1 MEAREATATGESCM
15 RVDAIAKVTGRA
27 RYTDDYVMAGMCYA
41 KYVRSPIAHGY
52 AVSINDEQ
60 ARSLPG
66 VLAIFTWEDVPDIPF
81 ATAGHAWTL
90 DENKRDTADRALLTR
105 HVRHHGD
112 AVAINLLADN
122 PQAKLLAGGTDVLI
136 QLHHHNDRN
145 RHIVDIHNLAEL
157 RGITLAE
164 DGSLRIGSA
173 TTFTQLIED
182 PITQRHLPAL
192 CAAASSIAGPQIRN
206 VATYSGN
213 ICNGATSADSATPTL
228 IYDAKLEIHS
238 PRSVRFVPING
249 FHTGP
254 GKVSLEHDEILVAF
268 HFPPQPKE
276 HVGSAHFK
284 YAMRDAMDISTI
296 GCAAHC
302 RLDNGNFS
310 ELRLAFGVAAP
321 TPIRCQHAEQTAQ
334 NAPLNLQTL
343 EAISE
348 SVLQDVAPRSS

>member
-1 MEAREATATGESCM
+1 MFDFASYHRAAT
-15 RVDAIAKVTGRA
+15 
-27 RYTDDYVMAGMCYA
+27 
-41 KYVRSPIAHGY
+41 
-52 AVSINDEQ
+52 
-60 ARSLPG
+60 
-66 VLAIFTWEDVPDIPF
+66 LAD
-81 ATAGHAWTL
+81 
-90 DENKRDTADRALLTR
+90 
-105 HVRHHGD
+105 
-112 AVAINLLADN
+112 AINLLADN

-136 QLHHHNDRN
+136 QLHHHNDRY

-192 CAAASSIAGPQIRN
+192 CAAATSIAGPQIRN
-206 VATYSGN
+206 VATYGGN

-238 PRSVRFVPING
+238 PRGVRFVPING

-276 HVGSAHFK
+276 HAGSAHFK
-284 YAMRDAMDISTI
+284 YAMRDAMDIST
-296 GCAAHC
+296 
-302 RLDNGNFS
+302 
-310 ELRLAFGVAAP
+310 
-321 TPIRCQHAEQTAQ
+321 IRCQHAEQTAQ

-348 SVLQDVAPRSS
+348 SVLQDVAPRSSWRASKEFRLHLIQTMTKKVISEAVAAAGGKLQ

>member
-1 MEAREATATGESCM
+1 MFDFASYHRAAT
-15 RVDAIAKVTGRA
+15 
-27 RYTDDYVMAGMCYA
+27 
-41 KYVRSPIAHGY
+41 
-52 AVSINDEQ
+52 
-60 ARSLPG
+60 
-66 VLAIFTWEDVPDIPF
+66 LAD
-81 ATAGHAWTL
+81 
-90 DENKRDTADRALLTR
+90 
-105 HVRHHGD
+105 
-112 AVAINLLADN
+112 AINLLADN

-136 QLHHHNDRN
+136 QLHHHNDRY

-192 CAAASSIAGPQIRN
+192 CAAATSIAGPQIRN
-206 VATYSGN
+206 VATYGGN

-238 PRSVRFVPING
+238 PRGVRFVPING

-276 HVGSAHFK
+276 HAGSRILN
-284 YAMRDAMDISTI
+284 MP
-296 GCAAHC
+296 CATQWI
-302 RLDNGNFS
+302 FQ
-310 ELRLAFGVAAP
+310 RLAAP
-321 TPIRCQHAEQTAQ
+321 HIADWIT
-334 NAPLNLQTL
+334 
-343 EAISE
+343 AISANYAWHL
-348 SVLQDVAPRSS
+348 VLPRQRRFAANMPNRLHKMRH

>member
-1 MEAREATATGESCM
+1 YG
-15 RVDAIAKVTGRA
+15 
-27 RYTDDYVMAGMCYA
+27 
-41 KYVRSPIAHGY
+41 
-52 AVSINDEQ
+52 
-60 ARSLPG
+60 
-66 VLAIFTWEDVPDIPF
+66 
-81 ATAGHAWTL
+81 
-90 DENKRDTADRALLTR
+90 
-105 HVRHHGD
+105 
-112 AVAINLLADN
+112 
-122 PQAKLLAGGTDVLI
+122 
-136 QLHHHNDRN
+136 
-145 RHIVDIHNLAEL
+145 
-157 RGITLAE
+157 
-164 DGSLRIGSA
+164 
-173 TTFTQLIED
+173 
-182 PITQRHLPAL
+182 
-192 CAAASSIAGPQIRN
+192 
-206 VATYSGN
+206 GN

-238 PRSVRFVPING
+238 PRGVRFVPING

-276 HVGSAHFK
+276 HAGSAHFK

-348 SVLQDVAPRSS
+348 SVLQDVAPRSSWRASKEFRLHLIQTMTKKVISEAVAAAGGKLQ

>member
-1 MEAREATATGESCM
+1 MFDFASYHRAAT
-15 RVDAIAKVTGRA
+15 
-27 RYTDDYVMAGMCYA
+27 
-41 KYVRSPIAHGY
+41 
-52 AVSINDEQ
+52 
-60 ARSLPG
+60 
-66 VLAIFTWEDVPDIPF
+66 LAD
-81 ATAGHAWTL
+81 
-90 DENKRDTADRALLTR
+90 
-105 HVRHHGD
+105 
-112 AVAINLLADN
+112 AINLLADN

-136 QLHHHNDRN
+136 QLHHHNDRY

-192 CAAASSIAGPQIRN
+192 CAAATSIAGPQIRN
-206 VATYSGN
+206 VATYGGN

-238 PRSVRFVPING
+238 PRGVRFVPING

-276 HVGSAHFK
+276 TTRA
-284 YAMRDAMDISTI
+284 ARILNMP
-296 GCAAHC
+296 CAT
-302 RLDNGNFS
+302 RWIFQ
-310 ELRLAFGVAAP
+310 RLAAP
-321 TPIRCQHAEQTAQ
+321 HIADWIT
-334 NAPLNLQTL
+334 
-343 EAISE
+343 AISANYAWHL
-348 SVLQDVAPRSS
+348 VLPRQRRFAANMPNRLHKMRH

>member
-1 MEAREATATGESCM
+1 MFDFASYHRAAT
-15 RVDAIAKVTGRA
+15 
-27 RYTDDYVMAGMCYA
+27 
-41 KYVRSPIAHGY
+41 
-52 AVSINDEQ
+52 
-60 ARSLPG
+60 
-66 VLAIFTWEDVPDIPF
+66 LAD
-81 ATAGHAWTL
+81 
-90 DENKRDTADRALLTR
+90 
-105 HVRHHGD
+105 
-112 AVAINLLADN
+112 AINLLADN

-136 QLHHHNDRN
+136 QLHHHNDRY

-182 PITQRHLPAL
+182 SITQRHLPAL

-206 VATYSGN
+206 VATYGGN

-238 PRSVRFVPING
+238 PRGVRFVPING

-296 GCAAHC
+296 GCAD
-302 RLDNGNFS
+302 RK
-310 ELRLAFGVAAP
+310 
-321 TPIRCQHAEQTAQ
+321 
-334 NAPLNLQTL
+334 
-343 EAISE
+343 
-348 SVLQDVAPRSS
+348 SVV

>member
-1 MEAREATATGESCM
+1 M
-15 RVDAIAKVTGRA
+15 RSNPCR
-27 RYTDDYVMAGMCYA
+27 C
-41 KYVRSPIAHGY
+41 H
-52 AVSINDEQ
+52 Q
-60 ARSLPG
+60 
-66 VLAIFTWEDVPDIPF
+66 
-81 ATAGHAWTL
+81 
-90 DENKRDTADRALLTR
+90 
-105 HVRHHGD
+105 
-112 AVAINLLADN
+112 LLADN

-136 QLHHHNDRN
+136 QLHHHNDRY

-192 CAAASSIAGPQIRN
+192 CAAATSIAGPQIRN
-206 VATYSGN
+206 VATYGGN

-238 PRSVRFVPING
+238 PRGVRFVPING

-276 HVGSAHFK
+276 HAGSAHFK

-296 GCAAHC
+296 
-302 RLDNGNFS
+302 
-310 ELRLAFGVAAP
+310 AAP
-321 TPIRCQHAEQTAQ
+321 HIADWIT
-334 NAPLNLQTL
+334 
-343 EAISE
+343 AISANYAWHL
-348 SVLQDVAPRSS
+348 VLPRQRRFAANMPNRLHKMRH